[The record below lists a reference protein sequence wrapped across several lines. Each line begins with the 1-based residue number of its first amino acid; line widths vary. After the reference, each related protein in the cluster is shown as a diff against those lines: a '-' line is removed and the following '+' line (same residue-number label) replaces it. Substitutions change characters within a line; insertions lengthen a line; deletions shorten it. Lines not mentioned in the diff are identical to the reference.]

1 MYIKRWIAA
10 ISEPPLP
17 SSHNIKFILIK
28 TTGGGGGEL
37 LMPPTV
43 YQCCLLSDLL
53 KIIFP
58 LAIFTIYL
66 FTHKYRMTEQAY

>member
-28 TTGGGGGEL
+28 TTGGGGGGGGSFDASYSVS
-37 LMPPTV
+37 M
-43 YQCCLLSDLL
+43 LSFVWPVENY
-53 KIIFP
+53 IPFSY
-58 LAIFTIYL
+58 IYYIL
-66 FTHKYRMTEQAY
+66 IYP